1 VIVIDE
7 VEPNAQ
13 EVRPIQRGWGLI
25 HWVGCLPI
33 HLPILAAVIFGV
45 TVTALAGDYL
55 PPLLLGGYTI
65 GTVVLWTIASRWAQA
80 VVAAEAR
87 KSPVSGLSWRWT
99 IDDQGFA
106 FDNGLQSNR
115 LDWRAI
121 KAIRDESDRFV
132 FLVSPQYNPVLP
144 SRLLGAVELAQLRAL
159 IGEVTA
165 SGRLGRGVD

>member
-1 VIVIDE
+1 MIVIDA
-7 VEPNAQ
+7 VAPNAH
-13 EVRPIQRGWGLI
+13 EMRPIQRGWGLI
-25 HWVGCLPI
+25 HWVGCLPLYI
-33 HLPILAAVIFGV
+33 LILAAILFGV
-45 TVTALAGDYL
+45 TVSAVAGDHL
-55 PPLLLGGYTI
+55 PPLLLGGYII
-65 GTVVLWTIASRWAQA
+65 GTVVLWAFANRWAQA

-87 KSPVSGLSWRWT
+87 KSPVGGLTWRWS

-132 FLVSPQYNPVLP
+132 FLVAPHYNPILP
-144 SRLLGAVELAQLRAL
+144 SRLLDAGELAQLQAL
-159 IGEVTA
+159 IEEVKA